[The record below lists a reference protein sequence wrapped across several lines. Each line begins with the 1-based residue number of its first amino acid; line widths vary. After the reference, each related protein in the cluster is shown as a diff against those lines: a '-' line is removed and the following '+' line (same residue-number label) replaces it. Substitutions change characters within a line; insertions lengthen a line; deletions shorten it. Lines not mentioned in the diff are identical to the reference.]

1 MISGYKSS
9 MNVKLDAPFE
19 IQLKSPGTSGFEW
32 APDFNL
38 TAFTLLESR
47 QVPNLKKM
55 GASGKVIFRFRPL
68 SRGDYAIRFALMRPW
83 EDEVAEHLEVSL
95 HVD

>member
-1 MISGYKSS
+1 MIGGYKSS

-19 IQLKSPGTSGFEW
+19 IELKSPGTSGFEW
-32 APDFNL
+32 KLDFNH
-38 TAFTLLESR
+38 TAFTFLDKR
-47 QVPNLKKM
+47 QVPNFKKM

-68 SRGDYAIRFALMRPW
+68 SSGDHAIHFALMRPW
-83 EDEVAEHLEVSL
+83 EDEVAEHREVIL

>member
-1 MISGYKSS
+1 MISGYRNR

-19 IQLKSPGTSGFEW
+19 IELKSPGTSGFEW
-32 APDFNL
+32 KPDFNP
-38 TAFTLLESR
+38 TALKLLER
-47 QVPNLKKM
+47 RLVPNLKKM

-68 SRGDYAIRFALMRPW
+68 SPGDHEIHFALMRPW
-83 EDEVAEHLEVSL
+83 EDEVAEHREVIL